1 MFEQSLEKLDVRRIV
16 GIKSILGIDLTEE
29 RVRVVLVRKK
39 GNIFNRYTGRYEA
52 LTSFSIDFQPN
63 EPLEHKANRLREL
76 LVQKGIR
83 SKYAVSSLQ
92 STAVKSVTATIPVGT
107 KDLHNWINDNLERML
122 GLPIAP
128 HEVSYGYEILAS
140 SDAGISVQI
149 TFARNSEQ
157 DRLKNFCQIAGLELV
172 DIGGKDRDAMNA
184 LVVSKGDS
192 VKGDLVFVHCSRD
205 WALLNLVHGGK
216 IKISKSVS
224 LGEEEGTP
232 IERSFNGRLKELPP
246 FVFSGDVPE
255 RWKKNTMT
263 ILNPLGLATEY
274 TLAVGL
280 AVKGFVSDISPLSFS
295 SPQDKVQFE
304 AFVYK
309 SLFQRVTIA
318 LGALLILLLMVS
330 SLLNLHYQSQIDQ
343 AEQELL
349 SSNASLTEVALLE
362 KRVKELSG
370 QIKGGDGVSMKTN
383 VAGTLRAIAKATPHE
398 LWFYKLTASSDGKAS
413 YQLNIKGYTTAA
425 DKVIDFLKAL
435 DQITKDARLI
445 RSGSP
450 LQSENVLPVGNKG
463 QQFTTFEI
471 KATVHR

>member
-1 MFEQSLEKLDVRRIV
+1 MVFEQVLKNLDVRRIV
-16 GIKSILGIDLTEE
+16 GIKSMLGIDLTEE

-39 GNIFNRYTGRYEA
+39 GSIFNRYTGRYEA
-52 LTSFSIDFQPN
+52 LSSFAIDFQPN
-63 EPLEHKANRLREL
+63 EPLEQKAIRLREL

-92 STAVKSVTATIPVGT
+92 STGVKSVTAAIPAGT

-128 HEVSYGYEILAS
+128 HEVSYGYEILTS
-140 SDAGISVQI
+140 SDAGMTVQI
-149 TFARNSEQ
+149 TFARNTEQ

-172 DIGGKDRDAMNA
+172 DIGGKDRDALNA
-184 LVVSKGDS
+184 LFVSKGHS
-192 VKGDLVFVHCSRD
+192 AQGDLVFVHCSRD
-205 WALLNLVHGGK
+205 WALLDLVHGGK
-216 IKISKSVS
+216 IKISKSIS
-224 LGEEEGTP
+224 LGEDQQT
-232 IERSFNGRLKELPP
+232 IERSFNGQLKELPP
-246 FVFSGDVPE
+246 FVFAGDVPE
-255 RWKKNTMT
+255 RWKQNALT

-280 AVKGFVSDISPLSFS
+280 AVKGFVSDISPMSLS

-349 SSNASLTEVALLE
+349 ASNASQTEVAVLE

-370 QIKGGDGVSMKTN
+370 QIKGGDGVSMRTN
-383 VAGTLRAIAKATPHE
+383 VAGTLRAIAKATPQE
-398 LWFYKLTASSDGKAS
+398 LWLYKLTASSDGKAS

-425 DKVIDFLKAL
+425 DKVTDFLKAL
-435 DQITKDARLI
+435 DQFTKDARLI

-450 LQSENVLPVGNKG
+450 LQSENLLPVGNKG
-463 QQFTTFEI
+463 LQFTTFEI
-471 KATVHR
+471 RAMVHR